1 MVEKIVGK
9 QFLEHLE
16 IPAALHFLG
25 VPPNNSFAAS
35 LTLILVMM
43 VLQPIRNAP

>member
-25 VPPNNSFAAS
+25 VPPNNCLRRFADADFGHD
-35 LTLILVMM
+35 V
-43 VLQPIRNAP
+43 PPAN